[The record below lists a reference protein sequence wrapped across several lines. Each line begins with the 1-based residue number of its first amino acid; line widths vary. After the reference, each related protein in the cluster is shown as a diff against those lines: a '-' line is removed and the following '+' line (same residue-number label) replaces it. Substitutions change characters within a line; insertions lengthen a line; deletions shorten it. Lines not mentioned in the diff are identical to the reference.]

1 MPDFE
6 RPWALC
12 GGDQETRGCFCSGV
26 QSGGRGADISQKMTA
41 EEVHSAVCRGSSW
54 HCGTR
59 ASGLDGRGAARKSQR
74 RSAPPPEAAESR
86 EDLRPEG
93 RFQRAD
99 SCSGWATGDMVRG
112 SGINGRWQR

>member
-1 MPDFE
+1 VGPG
-6 RPWALC
+6 L
-12 GGDQETRGCFCSGV
+12 RGW
-26 QSGGRGADISQKMTA
+26 TA
-41 EEVHSAVCRGSSW
+41 EEQPGSLRG
-54 HCGTR
+54 GVP
-59 ASGLDGRGAARKSQR
+59 
-74 RSAPPPEAAESR
+74 PPPEAAESR